1 MTVIRCQDCGA
12 EFGAVSTSC
21 PHCGAHAWVAAE
33 DATSRP
39 QQSRPN
45 DLDLKEVGLY
55 EAVAAGLAIIGGVIA
70 FIEPAYGFLL
80 VGVGLVVFLI
90 GRFK

>member
-1 MTVIRCQDCGA
+1 MPVIRCQECGA
-12 EFGAVSTSC
+12 EFGADSTSC
-21 PHCGAHAWVAAE
+21 PHCGAHVWVAAQ
-33 DATSRP
+33 DLTSRP

-45 DLDLKEVGLY
+45 DLKEVGLY

-80 VGVGLVVFLI
+80 VGTGLVVFLI